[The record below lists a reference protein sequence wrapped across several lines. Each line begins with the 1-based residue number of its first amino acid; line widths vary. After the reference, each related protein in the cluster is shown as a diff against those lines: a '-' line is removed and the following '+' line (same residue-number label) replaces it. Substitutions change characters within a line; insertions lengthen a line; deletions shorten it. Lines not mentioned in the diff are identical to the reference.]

1 MKATELTSINRTIDF
16 HYRTN
21 RAIAIVTILV
31 MVGGALSQLLSDQGW
46 GESILWGVG
55 AGVSIFLT
63 WAVCRELDPDRASS
77 SFVAAGLALVGLVFW
92 GLPRLGA
99 ALWLIMVMRVV
110 NRTTGLTAGVLDS
123 LAVLGLGSWLSLSGN
138 WGYGTINAV
147 AFLIDS
153 QLPPRARRQL
163 IPAVLA
169 VTITLTIALMGGEPP
184 WEGRPSML
192 GGLIGLAL
200 SALFLPVILTARHLE
215 SVGDRS
221 QQPLEPIRVQAA
233 QMLAL
238 LTGVETLIV
247 GGTAAIG
254 ALLPLWAAVLGAS
267 IFRLY
272 LVVKS

>member
-1 MKATELTSINRTIDF
+1 MKLSDMTSISRSIDLD
-16 HYRTN
+16 YPSN

-31 MVGGALSQLLSDQGW
+31 VVGGALSQFLSGGGW
-46 GESILWGVG
+46 GESILWSANG
-55 AGVSIFLT
+55 GVSIFLT
-63 WAVCRELDPDRASS
+63 WALCRELDPDHAVSA
-77 SFVAAGLALVGLVFW
+77 FVAAGLALLGLVFW
-92 GLPRLGA
+92 GLPRLA
-99 ALWLIMVMRVV
+99 AILWLIMVVRVV
-110 NRTTGLTAGVLDS
+110 NRTTGLAAGLLDS
-123 LAVLGLGSWLSLSGN
+123 LAVLGLGSWLSLEGN
-138 WGYGTINAV
+138 WGYGVINAL
-147 AFLIDS
+147 AFLLDS

-163 IPAVLA
+163 ILAVLA
-169 VTITLTIALMGGEPP
+169 VTVTLAIALVGDEPP
-184 WEGRPSML
+184 WEGRPSLL

-200 SALFLPVILTARHLE
+200 SVLFLPVILTARHLE

-221 QQPLEPIRVQAA
+221 QQPLEATRVQAA

-267 IFRLY
+267 IFWLY